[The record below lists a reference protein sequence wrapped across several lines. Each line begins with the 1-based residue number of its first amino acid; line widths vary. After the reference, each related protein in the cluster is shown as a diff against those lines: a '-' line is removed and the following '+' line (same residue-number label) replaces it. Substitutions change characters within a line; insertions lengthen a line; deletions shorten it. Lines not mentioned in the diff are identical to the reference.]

1 MSSSPALPKRSRAS
15 SSSGRRQTESRRARA
30 SRADLREAGLGAA
43 VERAF
48 RIAKAGDTVLFSP
61 MCSSFDMFENY
72 KARGNAFKQA
82 VEAL

>member
-1 MSSSPALPKRSRAS
+1 MTGLAEKIRGLVLIGEAAERIEKEIGSHVSTF
-15 SSSGRRQTESRRARA
+15 TET
-30 SRADLREAGLGAA
+30 GLGAA

>member
-1 MSSSPALPKRSRAS
+1 M
-15 SSSGRRQTESRRARA
+15 
-30 SRADLREAGLGAA
+30 
-43 VERAF
+43 ERAF

-72 KARGNAFKQA
+72 KARGNAFKQT